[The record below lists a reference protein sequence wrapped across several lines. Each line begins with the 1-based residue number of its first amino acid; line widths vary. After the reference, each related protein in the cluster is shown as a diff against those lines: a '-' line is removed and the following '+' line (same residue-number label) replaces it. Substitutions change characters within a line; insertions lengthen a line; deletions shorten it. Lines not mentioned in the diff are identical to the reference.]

1 MPSKEWMRE
10 YRQTEE
16 GRATLARQRIRAKAR
31 QRALADLAELHTGE
45 FEALLTMHLDRI
57 QREEQDQQ

>member
-10 YRQTEE
+10 YRKTEA
-16 GRATLARQRIRAKAR
+16 GQAALVQQRRRNKAR
-31 QRALADLAELHTGE
+31 QRALADLAELHPEE
-45 FEALLTMHLDRI
+45 FHSLLTMHLYRI